1 MKKIL
6 VALLVLAMVAS
17 CMSFAFAD
25 TLDVYTMGP
34 KSDSRKQVLIDGEVA
49 ADVKICLW
57 VKPVLGATCTVEGCQ
72 EDYCEHGIPSLYV
85 RTDGSGSKA
94 AYYLDENGEV
104 VVDSD
109 GEPVKVYSGNPIE
122 TYALAKSADGWY
134 YIECITTVAG
144 SSYEISVNCQ
154 HSVVAETCQV
164 AGVTIGGEPAVLTNT
179 VGEKTT
185 METPVVEQPAE
196 TEDTVDVEET
206 GVVSIAVVAVAA
218 VIGGAVV
225 LKKREF

>member
-6 VALLVLAMVAS
+6 AALLAVVMVAS
-17 CMSFAFAD
+17 CMSFAFAE
-25 TLDVYTMGP
+25 TIDVYTMGEH
-34 KSDSRKQVLIDGEVA
+34 SSSRRKVMIEGEIQEGT
-49 ADVKICLW
+49 KISFW
-57 VKPVLGATCTVEGCQ
+57 IKPVLGETCTVEGCQ

-94 AYYLDENGEV
+94 AYYLDAEGNDTG
-104 VVDSD
+104 
-109 GEPVKVYSGNPIE
+109 VKCYSGEAIAKN
-122 TYALAKSADGWY
+122 ALKATDDGWY
-134 YIECITTVAG
+134 YVECITKVTG

-154 HSVVAETCQV
+154 HSVVAEGCLV
-164 AGVTIGGEPAVLTNT
+164 AGVMVGDEPATLSNT

-196 TEDTVDVEET
+196 TEDAPVEET